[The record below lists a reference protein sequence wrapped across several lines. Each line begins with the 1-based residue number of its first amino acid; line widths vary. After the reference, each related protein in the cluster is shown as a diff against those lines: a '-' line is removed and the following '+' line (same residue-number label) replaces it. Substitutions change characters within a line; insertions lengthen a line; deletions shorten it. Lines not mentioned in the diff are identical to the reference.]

1 MSDKKSN
8 WTENRK
14 KVLKCVSMLI
24 TAAAPFCPIINL
36 AKPFIQ
42 EILNYVDDGDLEK
55 LKYEFGKMHD
65 CLNKILQMSQET
77 LEVIQMGTI
86 ETQFSDIDENIVYQ
100 YNKYKEVI
108 MAEPGNLKKKMA
120 EFVECCEN
128 SNTDNNMRNIYNV
141 VMGNTIFVNL
151 EYSHV
156 KKDAME
162 YFLNRLNYLFFIGFI
177 AIMGYYEAKGID
189 LQVPYDQW
197 LKKMNE
203 VHQKLQERKLNI
215 PAPMQPMS

>member
-1 MSDKKSN
+1 
-8 WTENRK
+8 
-14 KVLKCVSMLI
+14 MLF
-24 TAAAPFCPIINL
+24 TAAAPFCPIIGL

-42 EILNYVDDGDLEK
+42 EILNYVDNGALKK
-55 LKYEFGKMHD
+55 LKDEFGKMND
-65 CLNKILQMSQET
+65 GLDEILQNSSEI
-77 LEVIQMGTI
+77 LEEIQIGTI
-86 ETQFSDIDENIVYQ
+86 KTQFSDIDENIVYQ

-128 SNTDNNMRNIYNV
+128 RNTDNNMRNIYDV

-156 KKDAME
+156 KKDAMQ
-162 YFLNRLNYLFFIGFI
+162 YLLKRLNCLFFIGFI
-177 AIMGYYEAKGID
+177 AIMGYYAAKGINI
-189 LQVPYDQW
+189 QFQRDQW
-197 LKKMNE
+197 LKKMSE
-203 VHQKLQERKLNI
+203 VQQKLQERMLNI